1 MFDSKTVKEEKQNG
15 DKFTYTMAREFA
27 VKGKIQKTASKIYR
41 KITEA
46 FTGRQ
51 VTYPD

>member
-1 MFDSKTVKEEKQNG
+1 MFDSEVVKEEKQNG
-15 DKFTYTMAREFA
+15 DKFTYKMAREFA
-27 VKGKIQKTASKIYR
+27 VKGKIQKTASNIYR
-41 KITEA
+41 KIAET